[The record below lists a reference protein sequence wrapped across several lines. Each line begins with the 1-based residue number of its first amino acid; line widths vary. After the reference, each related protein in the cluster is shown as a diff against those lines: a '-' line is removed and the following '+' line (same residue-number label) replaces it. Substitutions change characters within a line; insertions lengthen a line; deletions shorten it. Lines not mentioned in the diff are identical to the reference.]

1 MNTDD
6 LSFFAS
12 LKDSRM
18 KPVGFFD
25 SGIGGLCIR
34 NAFRRFRPAESTLY
48 IADRAHCPYGNR
60 SFSEIRA
67 LSRQHASWL
76 LNHGA
81 KAIVVACNTAT
92 AAAIDLLRG
101 DFPAIPVIGIEPA
114 VKPAALHSRTHTV
127 GVLATAGTF
136 NGRLYRET
144 SSRFAHEVT
153 ILTTVADDFV
163 ELVESGNLD
172 GAEAEAIVHRRIDPL
187 LAAGADHL
195 VLGCTHFPHLRPL
208 IERLVGNRAVVID
221 PSDAVARQIDRR
233 LAEVDL
239 TAPADTIPRHVYLET
254 RGNGELVPCD
264 EPNLRRPRRT

>member
-1 MNTDD
+1 M
-6 LSFFAS
+6 
-12 LKDSRM
+12 
-18 KPVGFFD
+18 GFFD

-34 NAFRRFRPAESTLY
+34 DAFKRLCPAESTLY

-67 LSRQHASWL
+67 LSRQHAAWL

-101 DFPAIPVIGIEPA
+101 DYPTVPVIGIEPA

-153 ILTTVADDFV
+153 ILTTVADEFV
-163 ELVESGNLD
+163 ELVESGHCE
-172 GAEAEAIVHRRIDPL
+172 GPEAEAIVHRRIDPL

-208 IERLVGNRAVVID
+208 IERLVAGRAVVID
-221 PSDAVARQIDRR
+221 PSDAVARQIRRR
-233 LAEVDL
+233 LAEANL
-239 TAPADTIPRHVYLET
+239 AAPTGSSPRHVYLET
-254 RGNGELVPCD
+254 QPNGALVLTSP
-264 EPNLRRPRRT
+264 